1 MTRSIATRNRASS
14 EWLLC
19 FVSRSADG
27 ALGAVSSGIGG
38 HRTDTRSG
46 LTLDSGR
53 STPTHESDILV
64 GRVPTGSTTVRVDA
78 GDGAEVVAAVGTA
91 TTSPGSRV
99 RQCRSA
105 STRWT
110 QAAICSSGSEIR
122 TAFSSGA
129 ERPAT
134 PALSRRS
141 SDRDERARYAA
152 AAAIPGIIGARFI
165 RQI

>member
-53 STPTHESDILV
+53 NTPTHESDILV

-78 GDGAEVVAAVGTA
+78 GDGAEVVAAVGNGYYLAWLTGPA
-91 TTSPGSRV
+91 MPVRIDALDASGHLLQRLGDPNGIQFGS
-99 RQCRSA
+99 
-105 STRWT
+105 
-110 QAAICSSGSEIR
+110 
-122 TAFSSGA
+122 
-129 ERPAT
+129 
-134 PALSRRS
+134 
-141 SDRDERARYAA
+141 
-152 AAAIPGIIGARFI
+152 
-165 RQI
+165 